1 MSESPENPIPYH
13 ALLMDALRGIVR
25 EVIQCVSDEGL
36 PGEHHFYITF
46 RTDHPLAE
54 LPEAIAAKYPSELRI
69 VLQNQFTNLFV
80 DDFGFHVTLY
90 FGGIP
95 TPLYVPFD
103 ALTSFVDPH
112 VKFALHFE
120 PKGMS
125 PLEQELE
132 QQLEQEEEPEPE
144 QGDGTA
150 TTTDPR
156 QEGQKGQERQKR
168 QEGEEMGESATKSED
183 AKASDNVVNLSAFRK
198 N

>member
-1 MSESPENPIPYH
+1 MSESPESPIPYH
-13 ALLMDALRGIVR
+13 TLLMDALRGIVR
-25 EVIQCVSDEGL
+25 EVIQRVSDEGL

-103 ALTSFVDPH
+103 ALMSFVDPH

-132 QQLEQEEEPEPE
+132 QEEEPEPE
-144 QGDGTA
+144 QGEKATTA
-150 TTTDPR
+150 TDQR
-156 QEGQKGQERQKR
+156 EEGQD
-168 QEGEEMGESATKSED
+168 GEEMGESATKSED